1 MNKRFSTLLAA
12 ALVAGGVSASAQTTI
27 SSLKDLLE
35 VGDQGYVTLSC
46 GATGEYLTI
55 ADGEFDFSKQDFATL
70 NDVKSAFEGMWQ
82 MTINEAKTVDGV
94 PTFTFVNKATG
105 MPFAVQLVTNNKGAS
120 TEDAA
125 YADGGNTDWGYEP
138 SLGLYHIAGDSVF
151 YFSENKLCAIKG
163 KLVDALGMAS
173 APANPIAPGEAMDKT
188 KSFDI
193 TPDIFNYL
201 VGKDGKLHFN
211 GGKDVVGTGNVNI
224 LTAKAWKASSADVSA
239 TSTKFMLSSTKDS
252 SKIKTPMHLV
262 VDTAFYGRSAA
273 TQLNKLAIDSIA
285 GKFEYGTDGKLTY
298 TAPANPYEE
307 VKDKTGKVVAL
318 KPRFPLGSAVFTGK
332 YYLAND
338 SIALYAANS
347 VTVKAVNVPA
357 ADAKYTSN
365 GSDFTSLDLLKDG
378 AKGQIDAAADAAMA
392 GIVTMTLDATD
403 QAESS
408 VELLGK
414 TDAVK
419 YDGAGSKYVYGSEDV
434 TGTNVNDVL
443 SFLKGKAKADA
454 KVELEADIATWKEEK
469 DNESTYST
477 ITISATYTPA
487 VEASSYRE
495 IETTAVTTLKDGLIA
510 LKYLTDRTLVL
521 TPNFLVEN
529 MSGTNAEDVAKEND
543 FILPL
548 IQSGFTAAVAGNDY
562 SSENDGL
569 YVITNGKGQYLAA
582 PIYNTVNGA
591 TSVAKWVTVNASL
604 QEVKHMPAYQWV
616 VLKDKNYSDAVKK
629 TSPVTIANRE
639 FASLNSSVQLNKKAG
654 AANSYVSAAALGMA
668 ATDSLKFIQIKDLA
682 ILSDTL
688 LGYKNFEKDSLLVN
702 RYTFNYLHEYAKDK
716 YIVKSA
722 KDSLAK
728 ATDGTLAFKVEK
740 VNGIYDYGF
749 KVTKEVAERIAGLKQ
764 LRRQAYKIY
773 IPTVK
778 GDLYLCE
785 NTEHQY
791 MFTATPSA
799 ADKVATLLFKEEND
813 LTNNK
818 HYHALLAVE
827 QSKTWGAL
835 ATETYTKVGVSDET
849 VILKDQEMDETRTS
863 TFFIG
868 KYDAPLYRRFN
879 SLELEGNEG
888 DAADTLRFKEKYRGE
903 YLQIEANPNFTVKG
917 IDFLGIYTPDFTKDG
932 KSFIVDTA
940 WVNRGQGEIKP
951 QYLISIDRE
960 DQKFEAGERCPVC
973 QALIDAGKQPVE
985 NCPHDKAGVSPF
997 HLGKYL
1003 VNFADSVAN
1012 TDYAW
1017 KGYTR
1022 AGFVK
1027 AAHMGDSLYILK
1039 DQFADVTVATFDTAK
1054 IHKAVKEGKYAAA
1067 NIRNLRGDAHKTV
1080 TWSMRFVNPEVAANE
1095 NEDDRAFL
1103 MESLAKNPTD
1113 VIAPINGQWLKMQNG
1128 CIVLSGSMA
1137 GSTSSF
1143 DQITNADDALI
1154 FTIEEGNAD
1163 DIATDNETIATS
1175 EVAVIAGEGQVTIA
1189 GAAGKKVV
1197 ISNILGQVVANTV
1210 VASDNAVIA
1219 APQGVVVVA
1228 VEGEE
1233 AVKAIVK

>member
-1 MNKRFSTLLAA
+1 MNKRFSTLLAT
-12 ALVAGGVSASAQTTI
+12 ALVAGGVSASAQNAT
-27 SSLKDLLE
+27 LKELLE
-35 VGDQGYVTLSC
+35 VGDQGYVTLGC
-46 GATGEYLTI
+46 GASDEYLSI
-55 ADGEFDFSKQDFATL
+55 ADGKFDYTRTKFENLT
-70 NDVKSAFEGMWQ
+70 DVKKAFEGVWQ

-105 MPFAVQLVTNNKGAS
+105 MPFAVQLQTNNKGTS
-120 TEDAA
+120 TEVAA

-138 SLGLYHIAGDSVF
+138 TLGLYHIAGDSVF

-163 KLVDALGMAS
+163 KLVDALNET
-173 APANPIAPGEAMDKT
+173 PTNPIAPKAADELE
-188 KSFDI
+188 FDI

-201 VGKDGKLHFN
+201 VGKEGKLYFN

-224 LTAKAWKASSADVSA
+224 LTAKAWKASSATNASSSA
-239 TSTKFMLSSTKDS
+239 ATEFMLSSTKDS

-262 VDTAFYGRSAA
+262 VDTAFYGRSAT

-285 GKFEYGTDGKLTY
+285 GTFVYDAAGALTY
-298 TAPANPYEE
+298 TAPTNTYEE
-307 VKDKTGKVVAL
+307 VKDKDNKVIAL

-338 SIALYAANS
+338 SIALYAKNM
-347 VTVKAVNVPA
+347 VTVG
-357 ADAKYTSN
+357 DAPGSN
-365 GSDFTSLDLLKDG
+365 P
-378 AKGQIDAAADAAMA
+378 
-392 GIVTMTLDATD
+392 V
-403 QAESS
+403 
-408 VELLGK
+408 
-414 TDAVK
+414 
-419 YDGAGSKYVYGSEDV
+419 
-434 TGTNVNDVL
+434 
-443 SFLKGKAKADA
+443 
-454 KVELEADIATWKEEK
+454 
-469 DNESTYST
+469 
-477 ITISATYTPA
+477 
-487 VEASSYRE
+487 YRE
-495 IETTAVTTLKDGLIA
+495 IKAEAIPADAGDGLIA
-510 LKYLTDRTLVL
+510 LKYLTDKTLVL
-521 TPNFLVEN
+521 TPNFLVAD
-529 MSGTNAEDVAKEND
+529 MDDDDKAKEAD
-543 FILPL
+543 FVLPL
-548 IQSGFTAAVAGNDY
+548 IQSGFTAAVADNNY
-562 SSENDGL
+562 SSEKDGL

-582 PIYNTVNGA
+582 PIYNTVSGA

-616 VLKDKNYSDAVKK
+616 VLKDKNYSDKVKE
-629 TSPVTIANRE
+629 TSPVTITNRE
-639 FASLNSSVQLNKKAG
+639 FATLSSSVQLNKKAG
-654 AANSYVSAAALGMA
+654 AANSYVSATALGMA
-668 ATDSLKFIQIKDLA
+668 TTDSLKFIQIEDLA

-702 RYTFNYLHEYAKDK
+702 RYTFNYLHQYADGK

-722 KDSLAK
+722 NDSLAK
-728 ATDGTLAFKVEK
+728 ATDGVQAFKVEK
-740 VNGIYDYGF
+740 VNDIYDYGF

-773 IPTVK
+773 IPAVK
-778 GDLYLCE
+778 GDLYLCK
-785 NTEHQY
+785 NAEHQY
-791 MFTATPSA
+791 MFTTVANGTP
-799 ADKVATLLFKEEND
+799 VTLLFKEEND

-818 HYHALLAVE
+818 HYHALLAVS
-827 QSKTWGAL
+827 QSAETWGAL

-879 SLELEGNEG
+879 SLALEGNEG
-888 DAADTLRFKEKYRGE
+888 DAADTLRFVEKYRKE
-903 YLQIEANPNFTVKG
+903 YLQIEANPNFMVKG

-960 DQKFEAGERCPVC
+960 DQAFEPGERCPIC

-1003 VNFADSVAN
+1003 VNFADSVKDASN
-1012 TDYAW
+1012 KEDYKW

-1022 AGFVK
+1022 AGFVR

-1067 NIRNLRGDAHKTV
+1067 NIRNLCGDAHKTV

-1095 NEDDRAFL
+1095 IEDDRAFL
-1103 MESLAKNPTD
+1103 MESLGKTD
-1113 VIAPINGQWLKMQNG
+1113 IEPISGSWLKSQNG
-1128 CIVLSGSMA
+1128 CLVMSGSD
-1137 GSTSSF
+1137 GSASSF
-1143 DQITNADDALI
+1143 DQITGDDDALI
-1154 FTIEEGNAD
+1154 FTIEKGNKD
-1163 DIATDNETIATS
+1163 DLATDNETIATS
-1175 EVAVIAGEGQVTIA
+1175 EITVIAGEGQVMIA
-1189 GAAGKKVV
+1189 NAAGKKVV

-1210 VASDNAVIA
+1210 LTSDNAVIA

>member
-12 ALVAGGVSASAQTTI
+12 ALVAGGVSASAQTT
-27 SSLKDLLE
+27 LKELLE
-35 VGDQGYVTLSC
+35 VGDQGYVTLGC
-46 GATGEYLTI
+46 GASDEYLSI
-55 ADGEFDFSKQDFATL
+55 ADGKFDFDQTDFENLT
-70 NDVKSAFEGMWQ
+70 DVKKAFEGVWQ

-105 MPFAVQLVTNNKGAS
+105 MPFAVQLVTNNKGTS
-120 TEDAA
+120 TEVAA

-163 KLVDALGMAS
+163 KLVDALNET
-173 APANPIAPGEAMDKT
+173 PTDPIAPKAADELE
-188 KSFDI
+188 FDI

-224 LTAKAWKASSADVSA
+224 LTAKAWKASSADANSSA
-239 TSTKFMLSSTKDS
+239 TATNFMLSSTKDS

-262 VDTAFYGRSAA
+262 VDTAFYGRSAT

-285 GKFEYGTDGKLTY
+285 GTFVYGANGALTY
-298 TAPANPYEE
+298 TAPANTYEE
-307 VKDKTGKVVAL
+307 VKDKAGKVVAL
-318 KPRFPLGSAVFTGK
+318 KPRFPQESAIFTGK

-378 AKGQIDAAADAAMA
+378 AKGQIDAAADAAMV

-414 TDAVK
+414 TYAVK
-419 YDGAGSKYVYGSEDV
+419 YDAVGSKYVYGSEDV

-454 KVELEADIATWKEEK
+454 KVELEADIATWEEEK

-495 IETTAVTTLKDGLIA
+495 ITATTATPGDGLIA

-521 TPNFLVEN
+521 TPNFKVTG
-529 MSGTNAEDVAKEND
+529 MTGTNAEDVAKAND

-591 TSVAKWVTVNASL
+591 TSIAKWVTVNASL

-639 FASLNSSVQLNKKAG
+639 FASLNASVQLNKKAG

-668 ATDSLKFIQIKDLA
+668 AADSLKFIQIKDLA

-827 QSKTWGAL
+827 QSTATWGAL

-879 SLELEGNEG
+879 SLDLEGNEG

-1054 IHKAVKEGKYAAA
+1054 IHKAVKDGKYAAA

-1103 MESLAKNPTD
+1103 MESLAKNPAD
-1113 VIAPINGQWLKMQNG
+1113 MIAPINGQWLKMQNG

>member
-12 ALVAGGVSASAQTTI
+12 ALVAGGVSASAQTT
-27 SSLKDLLE
+27 LKVLLE
-35 VGDQGYVTLSC
+35 VGDQGYVTLGC
-46 GATGEYLTI
+46 GSSTEYLSI
-55 ADGEFDFSKQDFATL
+55 ADGKFDFDQTDFGSLT
-70 NDVKSAFEGMWQ
+70 DVKKAFEGVWQ

-105 MPFAVQLVTNNKGAS
+105 MPFAVQLVTNNKGTS
-120 TEDAA
+120 TEVAA

-163 KLVDALGMAS
+163 KLVDALNET
-173 APANPIAPGEAMDKT
+173 PTDPIAPKAADELV
-188 KSFDI
+188 FDI

-224 LTAKAWKASSADVSA
+224 LTAKAWKASSANTNSSA
-239 TSTKFMLSSTKDS
+239 TATDFMLSSTKDS

-262 VDTAFYGRSAA
+262 VDTAFYGRSAT

-285 GKFEYGTDGKLTY
+285 GTFVYGANGALTY
-298 TAPANPYEE
+298 TDPANTYEE

-332 YYLAND
+332 YHLAND
-338 SIALYAANS
+338 SIALYAKNM
-347 VTVKAVNVPA
+347 VTVADVAGTSVAENYAIDGEVSSVNADLAALKTAAKALIDGKLDAKIDAVNA
-357 ADAKYTSN
+357 IGN
-365 GSDFTSLDLLKDG
+365 FTVFGKDV
-378 AKGQIDAAADAAMA
+378 AVTAAASSTPDVYDYSVAGTPVGTDKSFAEIQTALKTTDLAAEYNQSKTDLESA
-392 GIVTMTLDATD
+392 IDDWATEKQPTYEATDAT
-403 QAESS
+403 SG
-408 VELLGK
+408 V
-414 TDAVK
+414 
-419 YDGAGSKYVYGSEDV
+419 
-434 TGTNVNDVL
+434 
-443 SFLKGKAKADA
+443 
-454 KVELEADIATWKEEK
+454 
-469 DNESTYST
+469 
-477 ITISATYTPA
+477 TISATYTAASTTPA
-487 VEASSYRE
+487 YRE
-495 IETTAVTTLKDGLIA
+495 ITASAATPGDGLIA

-521 TPNFLVEN
+521 TPNFLIAD
-529 MSGTNAEDVAKEND
+529 MDDDAEAKKAD

-728 ATDGTLAFKVEK
+728 ATDGTLAFKVER

-791 MFTATPSA
+791 MFTTVANGAP
-799 ADKVATLLFKEEND
+799 ATLLFKEEND

-827 QSKTWGAL
+827 QSTATWGAL